1 MYDEDFGGPYVPPER
16 TRATRMFPARSRA
29 SARGFVL
36 AKLRSGAAWRQLI
49 FESHLERTCL
59 LVVLSQPG
67 VVDIWDQPPQI
78 TYRNQTGKRKAHT
91 FDFLVT
97 LDSGN
102 RIAIAVK
109 PGELVE
115 RNGFDREF
123 ALIRAQTAKHFA
135 DHALLVT
142 DSSFSAAEVRNA
154 ELLHMFRQVED
165 AEADEA
171 VQQVL
176 RGMNCEMSLGQVVAA
191 TCLQG
196 RAFRAGFKAIFDG
209 VVFTDLSRSI
219 TESSM
224 LSLPEAQ

>member
-1 MYDEDFGGPYVPPER
+1 M
-16 TRATRMFPARSRA
+16 
-29 SARGFVL
+29 
-36 AKLRSGAAWRQLI
+36 
-49 FESHLERTCL
+49 
-59 LVVLSQPG
+59 
-67 VVDIWDQPPQI
+67 
-78 TYRNQTGKRKAHT
+78 
-91 FDFLVT
+91 
-97 LDSGN
+97 
-102 RIAIAVK
+102 
-109 PGELVE
+109 VE

-209 VVFTDLSRSI
+209 VVFTDQSRSI